1 MKKTRLFAWLLIAA
15 MLAAA
20 CPAFGEALDVELE
33 LPDGGAEETLAVET
47 TAGAAAEDALEVEFD
62 LLPEDL
68 DAVLPE
74 IELNGDLLAADAAAN
89 GEMDGERVL
98 RLQVP
103 GGADNDAL
111 FAGYVDTLFGKR
123 VRKNGYVGD
132 GLKGTAKQ
140 FYDYLAPL
148 IVKVAAGKRTDTR
161 FVFPAEMTP
170 DFSWDAYWNAII
182 DGFDALLADYP
193 YHLYWFDKVR
203 GIPPEYRDGHLILP
217 FTVAQ
222 EYAADTFETDPK
234 KTQAAHIAV
243 KNAKKVVKKYAGV
256 SDYKKLCGYRDY
268 ICDAVDYNYAAIED
282 SSTPYGNPWQLIWTF
297 DDDPSTKVVCEGYSK
312 SFQYLCDLSAF
323 NDDIRAYSV
332 TGEGGTNPDNWGA
345 HMWNI
350 VTMEDGKNYHVDI
363 TFCDGGL
370 MGDFLVGSP
379 DVTEKGGAFYTV
391 NGQACYHFDQNTL
404 STTYPANLLK
414 LSKKDYDPDKPEPA
428 SISIAQGNSA
438 TLYMGNT
445 LALKVKT
452 TPKNAV
458 KALKWKSSK
467 PEVATVNSNGTV
479 TPKQAGKTTITVK
492 TANGKSAKIVVRVV
506 DAKRVRFKEGAGKN
520 LTVYKKTTLHVLVSP
535 SKVKTKLTWTTSDAK
550 VAVVSQ
556 KGVVRGVSCGVAII
570 TATTANGKPAK
581 IRINVVG
588 QKPEDV
594 YEVKE

>member
-1 MKKTRLFAWLLIAA
+1 MRKTSLFVWLLIVA

-20 CPAFGEALDVELE
+20 CPAFGEALDVELD
-33 LPDGGAEETLAVET
+33 DGDVEGIFAVEP
-47 TAGAAAEDALEVEFD
+47 TAGSEGEDALEVELD
-62 LLPEDL
+62 LSAEDL

-74 IELNGDLLAADAAAN
+74 IELNRDLFAADVAAN
-89 GEMDGERVL
+89 DERVL
-98 RLQVP
+98 RLQVQ
-103 GGADNDAL
+103 GDEDNDAL
-111 FAGYVDTLFGKR
+111 FAGYVDTLFGKL

-132 GLKGTAKQ
+132 ELKGTAKL
-140 FYDYLAPL
+140 FYDCLSPQ
-148 IVKVAAGKRTDTR
+148 IIKVAAGKRTDTR
-161 FVFPAEMTP
+161 FVIPAEYTP
-170 DFSWDAYWNAII
+170 DFSWDAYFNAII
-182 DGFDALLADYP
+182 DSFSALLADYP
-193 YHLYWFDKVR
+193 YHLYWFDKVQ
-203 GIPPEYRDGHLILP
+203 GIPPEYRDGHVILP

-234 KTQAAHIAV
+234 KARAAHIAV

-297 DDDPSTKVVCEGYSK
+297 DDDPSTKVVCEGYAK

-332 TGEGGTNPDNWGA
+332 TGDGGTTPDNWGA

-350 VTMEDGKNYHVDI
+350 VTMENGKNYHVDI

-370 MGDFLVGSP
+370 PEDFLVGSP
-379 DVTEKGGAFYTV
+379 DVTEAGGAFYV
-391 NGQACYHFDQNTL
+391 ANGQACYHFDQDTL

-414 LSKKDYDPDKPEPA
+414 LSKTDYDPDKPEPTA
-428 SISIAQGNSA
+428 ISIAQGDSA
-438 TLYMGNT
+438 TLYMGNK
-445 LALKVKT
+445 LAMKVKT
-452 TPKNAV
+452 APKNAV

-467 PEVATVNSNGTV
+467 PEVATVNGNGTV

-492 TANGKSAKIVVRVV
+492 TDNGLSAKIVVRVV
-506 DAKRVRFKEGAGKN
+506 DAKRLRFKEGASKN

-535 SKVKTKLTWTTSDAK
+535 SKVKTGLTWTSSDAK
-550 VAVVSQ
+550 VATVSQ
-556 KGVVRGVSCGVAII
+556 KGVVRGVSQGVAII
-570 TATTANGKPAK
+570 TATTANGKSAK